1 MHNLTIVE
9 TILRNRGEFFNDIRE
24 SVTLITKI
32 KAMLVSCFL
41 FLAIYGAVMG
51 ASTSLLQAASS
62 FIKLPFLFL
71 ATLIICT
78 PSLHFFNILFGSRQT
93 LLQTI
98 TLILTA
104 MTTTAVLLLSFAP
117 VTLFFLLT
125 SSEYQFF
132 KLLNVFFFA
141 LSGVMGIAFLR
152 QGLGALAAYDNP
164 EGANAR
170 RIIFILWVILYGFVG
185 SQMAWTLRPFM
196 GIPGN
201 PFILFEQIGG
211 NFYSDVLESIR
222 VILGYST
229 L

>member
-104 MTTTAVLLLSFAP
+104 MTTTSVLLLSFAP

-152 QGLGALAAYDNP
+152 QRLGAHAAYDNP

-170 RIIFILWVILYGFVG
+170 RKIFILWVILYGFVG